1 MKNHARI
8 ARRVAAVMA
17 TAMVTV
23 TAAASAADQP
33 PGLQLP
39 DDLQAAADK
48 RGVQYH
54 EQHIGGRLERVT
66 ITRDGGLSETYRNK
80 RADTIWR
87 APANEIGE
95 RVNMRQW
102 IIWAK

>member
-17 TAMVTV
+17 TVMVTV
-23 TAAASAADQP
+23 APAADQP

>member
-23 TAAASAADQP
+23 AAADQP

-102 IIWAK
+102 IIWAR

>member
-17 TAMVTV
+17 TVMV
-23 TAAASAADQP
+23 TAAAADQP